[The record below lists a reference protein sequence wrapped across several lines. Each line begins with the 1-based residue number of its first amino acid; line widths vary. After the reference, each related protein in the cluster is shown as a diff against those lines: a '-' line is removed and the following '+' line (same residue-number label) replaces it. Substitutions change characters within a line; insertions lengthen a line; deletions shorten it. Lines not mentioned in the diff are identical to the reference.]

1 MLELIVDKQEQQKPE
16 IQKEAR
22 TMQNKVMKLIDEAL
36 NIAHSALE
44 NIIDYDFVEDFND
57 NKDEFSTRELEYI
70 YKLALSA
77 HPVVSKSEIISLN
90 DMQELE
96 QAALKIAYAALEQV
110 DISVVEALTELE
122 YFNAKEEQAIL
133 AIVKDIKVTLPR
145 AI

>member
-16 IQKEAR
+16 TQKEAR

-133 AIVKDIKVTLPR
+133 VIVKDIKVTLPR

>member
-16 IQKEAR
+16 TQKEAR

>member
-1 MLELIVDKQEQQKPE
+1 
-16 IQKEAR
+16 
-22 TMQNKVMKLIDEAL
+22 MQNKVMKLIDEAL

-133 AIVKDIKVTLPR
+133 VIVKDIKVTLPR

>member
-133 AIVKDIKVTLPR
+133 VIVKDIKVTLPR